1 LAGKVLEK
9 IFQNFTMQ
17 NFTIT
22 IDETQDGQRISK
34 LAGQIS
40 PKISRT
46 QWEKDGKFSQ
56 ENSFFPAKTK
66 VKLGQVWELS
76 YQSSET
82 TIEKIAAWDFPL
94 KILAESE
101 TWAVIE
107 KPHGISVHPSLSSP
121 TQQTIVNALVHHF
134 GAKNLAPHQEK
145 IDNFTVEKIG
155 LVHRLDKG
163 TSGTL
168 LIAKTAETLR
178 YFQQHW
184 SEQVEK
190 FYTAIVSGR
199 PTLHG
204 KISSGIYRDP
214 QQRQKMA
221 TCHQDNGKLAIT
233 EFWRIT
239 DYPRHNEL
247 KVKIYTGRTHQI
259 RVHLSSLG
267 FPIYGDILY
276 GGQPLDHMLLHA
288 TTLTFPNPDKNG
300 EITTVQSKV
309 PGKFYAFE

>member
-1 LAGKVLEK
+1 
-9 IFQNFTMQ
+9 MQ
-17 NFTIT
+17 TFTIT
-22 IDETQDGQRISK
+22 INETQDGQRVSK
-34 LAGQIS
+34 LAGQLS
-40 PKISRT
+40 PQISRT

-76 YQSSET
+76 YQASKVLTNE
-82 TIEKIAAWDFPL
+82 IAAWDFPL
-94 KILAESE
+94 KVLAESK

-107 KPHGISVHPSLSSP
+107 KPAGISVHPSLSSP
-121 TQQTIVNALVHHF
+121 TQETIVNALVHHF
-134 GAKNLAPHQEK
+134 GKKNLAPHQET

-178 YFQQHW
+178 YFQEHW
-184 SEQVEK
+184 SKQVEK

-204 KISSGIYRDP
+204 KVSSGIYRDP

-221 TCHQDNGKLAIT
+221 TCHEDNGKLAIT
-233 EFWRIT
+233 EFWRTT

-247 KVKIYTGRTHQI
+247 KVQIYTGRTHQI

-276 GGQPLDHMLLHA
+276 GGQPFDRMLLHA
-288 TTLTFPNPDKNG
+288 TTLNFPDPDQDGK
-300 EITTVQSKV
+300 IISVRSKV
-309 PGKFYAFE
+309 PGKFYAFD